1 MVKLNKQIQDLD
13 DFLKM
18 IKERDLELY
27 NRFFKM
33 KNTKDA

>member
-1 MVKLNKQIQDLD
+1 MEKLNKQIQDLD

-27 NRFFKM
+27 NGFFKM